1 MQLATRSIFARTFDY
16 CLGLVIEAIIR
27 DFQYSTPTRIVE
39 AVGPLTVVLSTFRTI
54 YGNQKVDVV
63 PNLYLAVAL
72 SKTAGEEARALE
84 AYKLATDNIN
94 SLNIPKK
101 NLIWAMANIAHLF
114 RRLNRIPEAE
124 EQERLAR

>member
-1 MQLATRSIFARTFDY
+1 MFDSCMTLA
-16 CLGLVIEAIIR
+16 IEAIIR
-27 DFQYSTPTRIVE
+27 HFQYSTPTRILE
-39 AVGPLTVVLSTFRTI
+39 AVGPLTVVLNTFRTL
-54 YGNQKVDVV
+54 NRSQVDII

-84 AYKLATDNIN
+84 TYKLVTDNLYSPN
-94 SLNIPKK
+94 TTTPHK
-101 NLIWAMANIAHLF
+101 NLVWAMANIAHLF